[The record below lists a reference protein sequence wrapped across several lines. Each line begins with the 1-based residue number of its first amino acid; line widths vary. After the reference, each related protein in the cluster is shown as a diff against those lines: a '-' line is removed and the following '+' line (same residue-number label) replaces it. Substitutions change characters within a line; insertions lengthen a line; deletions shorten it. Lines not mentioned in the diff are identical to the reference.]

1 LLGTTLI
8 VASLSVGDSFDR
20 SVRQV
25 AYDVLGPVDEYVR
38 IAVPA
43 LAASATQR
51 LAPLSADP
59 RIDGMLLATGEPAT
73 AVAGPLC
80 ALRAEPRA
88 LVWQMRYDQ
97 AARFGSVGNSG
108 LAVADPGDG
117 GAVLNSNLAD
127 ALHARVGDRILLYL
141 YGHAVPVVVKSVVPA
156 KGLAGLGLG
165 ASVNRDVFVSPGTL
179 EAVAVG
185 TGRHPVTTLLISN
198 RGGVESGAALTGP
211 VYDALTQSLGPLAD
225 QGVTVSTP
233 KREVLDSA
241 NRTRAQLARCSCSS
255 PARARCFPS
264 IYVPLTGWDIR
275 SAYGMGRLGSA

>member
-1 LLGTTLI
+1 
-8 VASLSVGDSFDR
+8 
-20 SVRQV
+20 
-25 AYDVLGPVDEYVR
+25 
-38 IAVPA
+38 
-43 LAASATQR
+43 
-51 LAPLSADP
+51 
-59 RIDGMLLATGEPAT
+59 
-73 AVAGPLC
+73 
-80 ALRAEPRA
+80 
-88 LVWQMRYDQ
+88 MRYDQ